1 MSSNNSQDP
10 LAAAKQAERDLNS
23 YQAKQGLNSNSD
35 SGIFHPPFISFPFLS
50 YPNSLP
56 TLLPKNNFANTLS
69 PPQKANESGVNKYF
83 PPSLYTLY
91 LNPKVI
97 NIHTENKQVRRN
109 QVPGRDSDIRLRRFW
124 RG

>member
-50 YPNSLP
+50 YPNSHP

-69 PPQKANESGVNKYF
+69 PPQKANESGVNDYF
-83 PPSLYTLY
+83 SPFPSHSIF
-91 LNPKVI
+91 NPEV
-97 NIHTENKQVRRN
+97 
-109 QVPGRDSDIRLRRFW
+109 
-124 RG
+124 